1 MMHWIATIL
10 VVSFVMSGFNSISK
24 RTKKIYYY
32 TNEDW
37 HNLEKYLNSRKLLNR
52 AKRFITRRAR

>member
-10 VVSFVMSGFNSISK
+10 VVSFVMSSFNSISK

>member
-1 MMHWIATIL
+1 MMLWIATIL
-10 VVSFVMSGFNSISK
+10 VVSFVMSCFNSISK